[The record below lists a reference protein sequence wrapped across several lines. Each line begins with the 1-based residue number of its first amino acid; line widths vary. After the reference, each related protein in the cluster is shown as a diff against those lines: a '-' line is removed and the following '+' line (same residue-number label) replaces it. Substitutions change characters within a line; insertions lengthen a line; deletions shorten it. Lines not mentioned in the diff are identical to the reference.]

1 MTTQINLVLAD
12 DHEVFREGLRS
23 MLSRQQNINIAG
35 EAENG
40 KELLAIVEKCMPDI
54 VLTDIKMPFLDGIQA
69 TRLLAEKYPAIG
81 IIGLSMYE
89 EDRLIVEMMEAG
101 AMGYLIKNA
110 SKANIVEAIETV
122 YQGRNYY
129 CSTTSQKL
137 VNMLGKSK
145 FQQSKQAEKPV
156 FTDKEK
162 EIIQLIYDQ
171 KTAKEIADIIFLSH
185 RTVEGLKQ
193 KIMEKMGVS
202 NTLGMVIYALKNE
215 LVDAK

>member
-110 SKANIVEAIETV
+110 SKANIVDAIETV

>member
-1 MTTQINLVLAD
+1 
-12 DHEVFREGLRS
+12 
-23 MLSRQQNINIAG
+23 
-35 EAENG
+35 
-40 KELLAIVEKCMPDI
+40 
-54 VLTDIKMPFLDGIQA
+54 
-69 TRLLAEKYPAIG
+69 
-81 IIGLSMYE
+81 
-89 EDRLIVEMMEAG
+89 
-101 AMGYLIKNA
+101 
-110 SKANIVEAIETV
+110 
-122 YQGRNYY
+122 
-129 CSTTSQKL
+129 
-137 VNMLGKSK
+137 MLGKSK

>member
-137 VNMLGKSK
+137 VYMLCKSR
-145 FQQSKQAEKPV
+145 FQPGVQAEKPV

-162 EIIQLIYDQ
+162 EIIQLIYEQ
-171 KTAKEIADIIFLSH
+171 KTAKEIADVIFLSH

-193 KIMEKMGVS
+193 KIMEKMGVT
-202 NTLGMVIYALKNE
+202 NTLGLVIYSLKNE

>member
-23 MLSRQQNINIAG
+23 MLSRQQNINIVG

-40 KELLAIVEKCMPDI
+40 KELLAVTEKCKPDI

-69 TRLLAEKYPAIG
+69 TRLLAEKYPAMG
-81 IIGLSMYE
+81 IIGLSMYD

-110 SKANIVEAIETV
+110 SRANIIEAIETV
-122 YQGRNYY
+122 YLGRNYY
-129 CSTTSQKL
+129 CSTTSRKL
-137 VNMLGKSK
+137 VNMLTKSK
-145 FQQSKQAEKPV
+145 FQPGKQPEIVVFNEK
-156 FTDKEK
+156 EI
-162 EIIQLIYDQ
+162 EIIQLIYEQ
-171 KTAKEIADIIFLSH
+171 KTAKEIADVIFLSH

-193 KIMEKMGVS
+193 KVMEKMGVS
-202 NTLGMVIYALKNE
+202 NTLGMVIYALKHE
-215 LVDAK
+215 LILIK

>member
-23 MLSRQQNINIAG
+23 MLSRQQNINIVG

-40 KELLAIVEKCMPDI
+40 KELLAVTEKCKPDI

-69 TRLLAEKYPAIG
+69 TRLLAEKYPAMG
-81 IIGLSMYE
+81 IIGLSMYD

-110 SKANIVEAIETV
+110 SKANIIEAIETV
-122 YQGRNYY
+122 YLGRNYY
-129 CSTTSQKL
+129 CSTTSRKL
-137 VNMLGKSK
+137 VNMLTKSK
-145 FQQSKQAEKPV
+145 FQPGKQPEIAVFNEK
-156 FTDKEK
+156 EI
-162 EIIQLIYDQ
+162 EIIQLIYEQ
-171 KTAKEIADIIFLSH
+171 KTAREIADVIFLSH

-193 KIMEKMGVS
+193 KVMEKMGVG
-202 NTLGMVIYALKNE
+202 NTLGLVIYALKHE
-215 LVDAK
+215 LIDAQ